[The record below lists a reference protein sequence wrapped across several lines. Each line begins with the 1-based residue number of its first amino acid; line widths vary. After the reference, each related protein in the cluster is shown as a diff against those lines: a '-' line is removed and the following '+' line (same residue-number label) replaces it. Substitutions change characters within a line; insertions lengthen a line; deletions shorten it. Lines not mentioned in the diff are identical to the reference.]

1 MNVITVRE
9 MSQDDVQAIA
19 VIEKASYT
27 MPWSET
33 IFLSEIQGRDSITRV
48 AEHKGKIVA
57 YICIKQVSDEA
68 VLMNLTV
75 DSAYRRQGIATMLFN
90 NVRNDLMANGCRF
103 LYLEV
108 RVSNI
113 VAKEMYEKLNFR
125 IVGTR
130 KDYYLNPPENSL
142 VMMIDLSQE
151 TTCTGVMN
159 SKSTDSKALF
169 F

>member
-1 MNVITVRE
+1 
-9 MSQDDVQAIA
+9 MSPDDVKSIA

-27 MPWSET
+27 MPWPET
-33 IFLSEIQGRDSITRV
+33 SFLGEVYSPTSIKRV
-48 AEHKGKIVA
+48 AELKGKIIA

-90 NVRNDLMANGCRF
+90 NAGTVLRENGCRF

-108 RVSNI
+108 RESNI
-113 VAKEMYEKLNFR
+113 AARKMYEKLNFT

-130 KDYYLNPPENSL
+130 RDYYVDPRENSL
-142 VMMIDLSQE
+142 VMRLDLL
-151 TTCTGVMN
+151 GV
-159 SKSTDSKALF
+159 SSSAPARTVQGPHPLQQ
-169 F
+169 

>member
-1 MNVITVRE
+1 MNAIVVRE
-9 MSQDDVQAIA
+9 MSPDDVQAIT

-33 IFLSEIQGRDSITRV
+33 SFLSEVYSRHSITRI
-48 AEHKGKIVA
+48 AELKDKIIA

-68 VLMNLTV
+68 HLLNLTV

-90 NVRNDLMANGCRF
+90 NVRNDLRENGCRF

-108 RVSNI
+108 RASNI
-113 VAKEMYEKLNFR
+113 AANKMYEKLNFR

-130 KDYYLNPPENSL
+130 KDYYLNPRENAL
-142 VMMIDLSQE
+142 VMMLDLSE
-151 TTCTGVMN
+151 
-159 SKSTDSKALF
+159 KS
-169 F
+169 

>member
-1 MNVITVRE
+1 MNAITVRE
-9 MSQDDVQAIA
+9 MSPDDVQAIA

-33 IFLSEIQGRDSITRV
+33 SFLSDIYSRHSITRV
-48 AEHKGKIVA
+48 AELQGKIIA

-68 VLMNLTV
+68 HLMNLTV

-90 NVRNDLMANGCRF
+90 NVKDDLLANGCRF

-113 VAKEMYEKLNFR
+113 AAKEMYEKLNFK

-130 KDYYLNPPENSL
+130 KDYYLNPQENAL
-142 VMMIDLSQE
+142 IMMLDMSE
-151 TTCTGVMN
+151 
-159 SKSTDSKALF
+159 KP
-169 F
+169 